1 MKEKVTR
8 KQQQIDFERLIRDK
22 EIRLEVSRS
31 IDYILREKLEIEGEK
46 PELLTIKL
54 LFTKPDIESD
64 IKIRLVVKG
73 NTKIDLRIYVITPNG
88 VKNVKSKLDM
98 RALLVSETVSIQF
111 VPILEIDEKDVS
123 VDHKSAIGRPDH
135 EIVQYMK
142 SRGIAD
148 KEVIEIIS
156 AAYLAV

>member
-46 PELLTIKL
+46 PELLTIKF

-88 VKNVKSKLDM
+88 VKDVKSKLDM

-123 VDHKSAIGRPDH
+123 VDHKSAIGRPDQ
-135 EIVQYMK
+135 EVVQYMK

-148 KEVIEIIS
+148 KEVIETIS
-156 AAYLAV
+156 AAYLAG